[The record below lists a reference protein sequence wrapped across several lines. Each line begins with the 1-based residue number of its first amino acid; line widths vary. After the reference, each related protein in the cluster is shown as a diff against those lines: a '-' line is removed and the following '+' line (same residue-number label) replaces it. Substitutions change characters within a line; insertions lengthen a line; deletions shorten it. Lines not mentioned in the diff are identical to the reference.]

1 MRHHHLALIATGAF
15 LIAADIP
22 ATAGPFPLTGLSRID
37 GLAPFELVAQRKSET
52 LKQKVK
58 RVWRDLTGYK
68 FAVACPAFP
77 ITLSTSTCTETG
89 KNRDA
94 ARAKCQS
101 RHAFCRVSD
110 AR

>member
-1 MRHHHLALIATGAF
+1 MAMRHLALLATGVF
-15 LIAADIP
+15 LIAVSGP
-22 ATAGPFPLTGLSRID
+22 AVAGPFPAAGIWRGESQIV
-37 GLAPFELVAQRKSET
+37 LVQDKAKKNET
-52 LKQKVK
+52 LKAKVK

-77 ITLSTSTCTETG
+77 ITLSQSTCTETG
-89 KNRDA
+89 KNRAD

-101 RHAFCRVSD
+101 RHAFCRVAD